1 MEGAIIVTSAENKAL
16 VRLAYDELLEQG
28 KFDNIGNLVH
38 EEFVDHSNPPGWA
51 TDREGLRQLCEYF
64 RSAFPDIKVVFDD
77 VVCEGDTV
85 MHRQTMRGTHL
96 GEFFGIPATG
106 KQVTYRGSH
115 LWRILDGRLVEHQ
128 ANNDDLGLMQQLG
141 VIAAPGAEAEKTTV

>member
-1 MEGAIIVTSAENKAL
+1 MEGAITVTHAENKAL
-16 VRLAYDELLEQG
+16 VRRAYDELLEQG
-28 KFDNIGNLVH
+28 IFDNIERLVH
-38 EEFVDHSNPPGWA
+38 EEFVDHTNPPGWA
-51 TDREGLRQLCEYF
+51 TDRKGLQQLCEYF

-85 MHRQTMRGTHL
+85 MLRQTMRGTHL

-128 ANNDDLGLMQQLG
+128 ATNDDLGMMQQLG
-141 VIAAPGAEAEKTTV
+141 VIAATGAEAEEVPV